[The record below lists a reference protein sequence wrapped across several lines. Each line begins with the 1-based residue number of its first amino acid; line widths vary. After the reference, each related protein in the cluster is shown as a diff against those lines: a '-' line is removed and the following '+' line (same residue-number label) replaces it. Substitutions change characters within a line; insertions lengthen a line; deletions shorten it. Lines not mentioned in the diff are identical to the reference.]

1 MPTTCTT
8 CERQHEARRRAGRS
22 RSHDLADQ
30 EQAPTPSRLSPCSS
44 REQQAAS
51 VARWDA
57 TAWRNTIEKTISG
70 VQRHYMKLG
79 KVLRPAQPTNSNKLV
94 MPTKFSRFSVVRE
107 GAVLN
112 SDVFLFWKKKL
123 WCCCNTKI
131 AWLHY
136 ETRTMAQIRSS
147 STSRLCAGLTLL
159 VCTFFV
165 LKYLMFNFLLQFWSL
180 ILLKKSKL

>member
-44 REQQAAS
+44 REHQAAS

-112 SDVFLFWKKKL
+112 SDVFLFWKKSYDAAATQRLPDSTTRRGPWRKYVPVVRL
-123 WCCCNTKI
+123 VSVQVFLSWC
-131 AWLHY
+131 
-136 ETRTMAQIRSS
+136 
-147 STSRLCAGLTLL
+147 
-159 VCTFFV
+159 V
-165 LKYLMFNFLLQFWSL
+165 LSLFLNIWCL
-180 ILLKKSKL
+180 IF